1 MLVTTKG
8 RYALQV
14 MIDLAEHYS
23 SKCIPVKD
31 IASRQ
36 KLSVKYL
43 EQIMPVLTKGD
54 LVCGIH
60 GKNGGY
66 RLKRPP
72 ESYSV
77 GEILRIAEGDLVPVS
92 SLKEGGQSDGRTQP
106 DDSRTMQMWQ
116 DFYKITNDYFDGIS
130 IASLIQSGPDYD
142 YVI

>member
-31 IASRQ
+31 IAGRQ

-54 LVCGIH
+54 LVLGVH

-72 ESYSV
+72 ESYNV

-92 SLKEGGQSDGRTQP
+92 SMKENGQSDGIQP
-106 DDSRTMQMWQ
+106 DDSRTMKMWE
-116 DFYKITNDYFDGIS
+116 DFYKITNDYFDGIT
-130 IASLIQSGPDYD
+130 IASLIQSGTDYD

>member
-23 SKCIPVKD
+23 GKCIPVKD
-31 IASRQ
+31 IAGRQ
-36 KLSVKYL
+36 ELSIKYL

-54 LVCGIH
+54 LVFGVH

-66 RLKRPP
+66 CLKRPP
-72 ESYSV
+72 EKYTV
-77 GEILRIAEGDLVPVS
+77 GEILRVAEGDLVPIS
-92 SLKEGGQSDGRTQP
+92 CMKEGTSAP
-106 DDSRTMQMWQ
+106 DDRTIKMWQ
-116 DFYKITNDYFDGIS
+116 EFYKLTNDYFDSIS
-130 IASLIQSGPDYD
+130 IASLIRSGEYYD

>member
-31 IASRQ
+31 IAGRQ

-54 LVCGIH
+54 LVFGVH

-72 ESYSV
+72 ESYNV

-92 SLKEGGQSDGRTQP
+92 SMKESDRSDSAQP
-106 DDSRTMQMWQ
+106 DDSRTMKMWQ
-116 DFYKITNDYFDGIS
+116 DFYKMTNDYFDGIT
-130 IASLIQSGPDYD
+130 IASLIQSGTDYD

>member
-23 SKCIPVKD
+23 GKCIPVKD
-31 IASRQ
+31 IAGRQ
-36 KLSVKYL
+36 ELSIKYL

-54 LVCGIH
+54 LVFGVH

-72 ESYSV
+72 ENYSV
-77 GEILRIAEGDLVPVS
+77 GEILRVAEGDLVPVS
-92 SLKEGGQSDGRTQP
+92 SLKDEASQDNRTLK
-106 DDSRTMQMWQ
+106 MWQ
-116 DFYKITNDYFDGIS
+116 DFYKLTNDYFDSIS
-130 IASLIQSGPDYD
+130 IASLIHSGGDYD
-142 YVI
+142 YII

>member
-23 SKCIPVKD
+23 GKCIPVKD
-31 IASRQ
+31 IAGRQ
-36 KLSVKYL
+36 ELSIKYL

-54 LVCGIH
+54 LVFGVH
-60 GKNGGY
+60 GKKGGY

-72 ESYSV
+72 EKYTV
-77 GEILRIAEGDLVPVS
+77 GEILRVAEGDLVPIS
-92 SLKEGGQSDGRTQP
+92 SMKGGTSAP
-106 DDSRTMQMWQ
+106 DDRTIKMWE
-116 DFYKITNDYFDGIS
+116 DFYKLTNDYFDSIS
-130 IASLIQSGPDYD
+130 IANLIRSGEDYD

>member
-31 IASRQ
+31 IAGRQ

-54 LVCGIH
+54 LVFGVH
-60 GKNGGY
+60 GK
-66 RLKRPP
+66 KR
-72 ESYSV
+72 
-77 GEILRIAEGDLVPVS
+77 RIP
-92 SLKEGGQSDGRTQP
+92 TQKTP
-106 DDSRTMQMWQ
+106 
-116 DFYKITNDYFDGIS
+116 
-130 IASLIQSGPDYD
+130 
-142 YVI
+142 

>member
-23 SKCIPVKD
+23 GKCIPVKD
-31 IASRQ
+31 IAGRQ
-36 KLSVKYL
+36 ELSIKYL

-54 LVCGIH
+54 LVFGVH

-66 RLKRPP
+66 MLKRPP
-72 ESYSV
+72 ENYSV
-77 GEILRIAEGDLVPVS
+77 GEILRVAEGDLAPVS
-92 SLKEGGQSDGRTQP
+92 SLKEDASQDN
-106 DDSRTMQMWQ
+106 RTMKMWQ
-116 DFYKITNDYFDGIS
+116 DFYKLTNDYFDSIS
-130 IASLIQSGPDYD
+130 IASLIHSGGDYD

>member
-14 MIDLAEHYS
+14 MIDLAENYS

-31 IASRQ
+31 IAGRQ

-54 LVCGIH
+54 LVFGVH

-72 ESYSV
+72 ESYNV

-92 SLKEGGQSDGRTQP
+92 PMKESNRSDGTQP
-106 DDSRTMQMWQ
+106 DDSRTMKMWQ
-116 DFYKITNDYFDGIS
+116 DFYKMTNDYFDGIT
-130 IASLIQSGPDYD
+130 IASLIQSGTDYD

>member
-23 SKCIPVKD
+23 GKCIPVKD
-31 IASRQ
+31 IAGRQ
-36 KLSVKYL
+36 ELSIKYL

-54 LVCGIH
+54 LVFGVH

-72 ESYSV
+72 DKYSV
-77 GEILRIAEGDLVPVS
+77 GEILRVAEGDLVPVASMRDGS
-92 SLKEGGQSDGRTQP
+92 SSQ
-106 DDSRTMQMWQ
+106 DSRTMKMWQ
-116 DFYKITNDYFDGIS
+116 DFYKLTNDYFDSIT
-130 IASLIQSGPDYD
+130 IASLIRSGEDYD

>member
-23 SKCIPVKD
+23 GKCIPVKD
-31 IASRQ
+31 IAGRQ
-36 KLSVKYL
+36 ELSIKYL

-54 LVCGIH
+54 LVFGVH

-72 ESYSV
+72 ENYSV
-77 GEILRIAEGDLVPVS
+77 GEILRVAEGDLVPVS
-92 SLKEGGQSDGRTQP
+92 SMKENGSFQDNRTL
-106 DDSRTMQMWQ
+106 QMWEG
-116 DFYKITNDYFDGIS
+116 FYKLTNDYFDNIS
-130 IASLIQSGPDYD
+130 IASLIRSGEDYD

>member
-23 SKCIPVKD
+23 GKCIPVKD
-31 IASRQ
+31 IARRQ
-36 KLSVKYL
+36 ELSIKYL

-54 LVCGIH
+54 LVFGVH

-66 RLKRPP
+66 RLKRAP
-72 ESYSV
+72 EKYSV
-77 GEILRIAEGDLVPVS
+77 GEILRVAEGDLIPVS
-92 SLKEGGQSDGRTQP
+92 SLKEDTPRDNS
-106 DDSRTMQMWQ
+106 TMKMWQ
-116 DFYKITNDYFDGIS
+116 DFYKLTNDYFDSIS
-130 IASLIQSGPDYD
+130 IASLINSGADYD

>member
-23 SKCIPVKD
+23 GKCIPVKD
-31 IASRQ
+31 IAGRQ
-36 KLSVKYL
+36 ELSIKYL

-54 LVCGIH
+54 LVFGVH

-72 ESYSV
+72 EKYSV
-77 GEILRIAEGDLVPVS
+77 GEILRVAEGNLVPVS
-92 SLKEGGQSDGRTQP
+92 SMKENNPSQDN
-106 DDSRTMQMWQ
+106 RTMKMWE
-116 DFYKITNDYFDGIS
+116 DFYKLTNDYFDSIT
-130 IASLIQSGPDYD
+130 IASLIQSGEDYD

>member
-23 SKCIPVKD
+23 GKCIPVKD
-31 IASRQ
+31 IAGRQ
-36 KLSVKYL
+36 ELSIKYL

-54 LVCGIH
+54 LVFGVH

-72 ESYSV
+72 EKYSV
-77 GEILRIAEGDLVPVS
+77 GEILRVAEGDLVPIS
-92 SLKEGGQSDGRTQP
+92 SMKDGTAAP
-106 DDSRTMQMWQ
+106 DDRTLKMWQ
-116 DFYKITNDYFDGIS
+116 DFYKLTNDYFDSIS
-130 IASLIQSGPDYD
+130 IASLICSGEDYD